1 VLKKRA
7 TTNRQIGLM
16 LVAAAFMVVLGFLHN
31 HDLRGT
37 SDRSGPHICFACS
50 VASSVD
56 IETGQ
61 TLPDVQEAP
70 AQLAVEAATSDPLSP
85 TLFVFS
91 ARAPPVP
98 LS

>member
-1 VLKKRA
+1 
-7 TTNRQIGLM
+7 M
-16 LVAAAFMVVLGFLHN
+16 LVAAACMVVLGFLHF

-37 SDRSGPHICFACS
+37 ADQSGPHVCFACS
-50 VASSVD
+50 IASSVD

-61 TLPDVQEAP
+61 TLPDLQEAP
-70 AQLAVEAATSDPLSP
+70 AQLAVEAATPDPLSA